1 MKLYLLVALFGAIGS
16 FLRFFLVQITPKISL
31 LNFPVGT
38 LIVNLLGSLLI
49 GVVAGLFEKNLL
61 SIETRTFV
69 VFGFLGGFTTFS
81 AFTLEFFNLL
91 KNSDYIG
98 AFIYI
103 FISVFLSLFLFFLSY
118 KFFKIF

>member
-16 FLRFFLVQITPKISL
+16 CLRFFLVQITPKISL

-49 GVVAGLFEKNLL
+49 GVVAGLFEKNFVT
-61 SIETRTFV
+61 IETRTFM

-81 AFTLEFFNLL
+81 SFTFEFFNLL
-91 KNSDYIG
+91 KNSDYIN
-98 AFIYI
+98 AFVYI

>member
-16 FLRFFLVQITPKISL
+16 CLRFFLVQITPKISL